1 MYCPT
6 CSSAAAEG
14 AKFCKTCGLNLTIVT
29 QALSGG
35 VIASDPMRDREY
47 KRARKS
53 ISDGIQ
59 GMAVGAALLLAAA
72 GAYVMLPK
80 ERLAYVLS
88 LAAALA
94 GLVTFFRSLG
104 HIVDAKIGPKLL
116 DPALQNRGTGPLA
129 SGLAGA
135 TAAIS
140 GSQSRRLGSEV
151 ARSSV
156 LQPDQPRTAAA
167 DKSGV
172 RPPYSPGPPG
182 LNPPPRVGTGR
193 VNREQ
198 SSPLRRTDREDD
210 LLSKLRN

>member
-35 VIASDPMRDREY
+35 VIASDPMRDR
-47 KRARKS
+47 KS

-72 GAYVMLPK
+72 GAYLMLPR
-80 ERLAYVLS
+80 ERLIYVLS

-116 DPALQNRGTGPLA
+116 DPALQSRGTGPLA

-140 GSQSRRLGSEV
+140 G
-151 ARSSV
+151 
-156 LQPDQPRTAAA
+156 
-167 DKSGV
+167 
-172 RPPYSPGPPG
+172 
-182 LNPPPRVGTGR
+182 
-193 VNREQ
+193 
-198 SSPLRRTDREDD
+198 
-210 LLSKLRN
+210 

>member
-6 CSSAAAEG
+6 CSNAAPEG

-35 VIASDPMRDREY
+35 VITSDPMRDREY

-59 GMAVGAALLLAAA
+59 GVAIGVALLLAAA
-72 GAYVMLPK
+72 GAYLLLPR
-80 ERLAYVLS
+80 ERFIYVLS

-116 DPALQNRGTGPLA
+116 DPALQSRGTGPLP

-135 TAAIS
+135 TAMIS
-140 GSQSRRLGSEV
+140 GNQSRRLGSEAV
-151 ARSSV
+151 RSSV
-156 LQPDQPRTAAA
+156 LQPDQTKAPAA
-167 DKSGV
+167 DKPPV
-172 RPPYSPGPPG
+172 RPPYSPGSPS
-182 LNPPPRVGTGR
+182 LNPPRIGTGR

-198 SSPLRRTDREDD
+198 SSPLRKTDREEDI
-210 LLSKLRN
+210 LSKLRN

>member
-72 GAYVMLPK
+72 GAYMLLPK
-80 ERLAYVLS
+80 ERLAYIVA

-116 DPALQNRGTGPLA
+116 DPALQNRGTGPLPG
-129 SGLAGA
+129 GLVGA
-135 TAAIS
+135 TAVIS
-140 GSQSRRLGSEV
+140 GQGRRPGSE
-151 ARSSV
+151 AGKSTV
-156 LQPDQPRTAAA
+156 LQQDLARTPGPDKVSA
-167 DKSGV
+167 
-172 RPPYSPGPPG
+172 RPPNSPGAPG
-182 LNPPPRVGTGR
+182 PNVPPRMGTGR
-193 VNREQ
+193 VNREH
-198 SSPLRRTDREDD
+198 SSPLRKTGREDD